1 MPHPTL
7 TPLQC
12 RILAV
17 LVEKQLTVPDTY
29 PLSLN
34 ALRAGCNQKN
44 ARDPVMNATEL
55 EIASAL
61 DGLRTL
67 SLVIESSGSR
77 ALRYEQNLRRVLDVA
92 GAAVPLLATLMLRGP
107 QTAAELRLNTERM
120 QRFADASSVEAFLRE
135 LAGHAAGP
143 LVVEL
148 DRRPGERERRWR
160 HRLVPDDTGS
170 ATRASESPAAATA
183 AATRQSSGAGHAD
196 GARDP
201 GDPRHGGQT
210 AAGAAGG
217 LAALEARLAALES
230 RVAALERRPD
240 DGAPGDGARDDDT
253 RNDATRDDA
262 ARDDGDLGR

>member
-7 TPLQC
+7 TALQC
-12 RILAV
+12 RILGV

-44 ARDPVMNATEL
+44 ARDPVMNATEP

-92 GAAVPLLATLMLRGP
+92 GAAVPLLANLMLRGP

-120 QRFADASSVEAFLRE
+120 QRFADASSVEGFLRE

-148 DRRPGERERRWR
+148 DRRPGERERRWM
-160 HRLVPDDTGS
+160 HRLDPGDARS
-170 ATRASESPAAATA
+170 AAGGRDATA
-183 AATRQSSGAGHAD
+183 ADTRRTSGAGPGG
-196 GARDP
+196 GAHDH
-201 GDPRHGGQT
+201 GDAADPRDASDAEDASDAGDAPDAGQS
-210 AAGAAGG
+210 AANAGRG
-217 LAALEARLAALES
+217 LAALEARLAALEA
-230 RVAALERRPD
+230 RVAALERL
-240 DGAPGDGARDDDT
+240 ADT
-253 RNDATRDDA
+253 G